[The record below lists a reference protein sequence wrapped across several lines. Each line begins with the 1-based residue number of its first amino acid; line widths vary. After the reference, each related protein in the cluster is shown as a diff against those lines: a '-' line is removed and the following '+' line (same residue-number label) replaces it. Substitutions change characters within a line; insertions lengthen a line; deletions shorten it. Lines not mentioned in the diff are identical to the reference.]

1 VKTFPKAPLN
11 YYYQAASSAGD
22 FTYYHTC
29 LLMCLMCQT
38 YAVVSLVRDFV
49 KLSSVMVTLMVIKN
63 EKLNLAK
70 FL

>member
-1 VKTFPKAPLN
+1 
-11 YYYQAASSAGD
+11 
-22 FTYYHTC
+22 
-29 LLMCLMCQT
+29 MCQT

-49 KLSSVMVTLMVIKN
+49 GKLSSVMVTLMVIKN